1 MEASGQG
8 EKPAPASE
16 QLFIR
21 NATGLVRGVRPLSSL
36 VIGYIVGSPVQV
48 LGAGLFFA
56 LSLYPGGNLYLGLAL
71 ILPMMLA
78 YSYTFGL
85 MTAAVPRS
93 GGDYTIVSRVI
104 HPALGVISSV
114 FMLLAQFMSVAFFGI
129 AFVSTGVVPGL
140 NAIGLIGGNDTYTG
154 WASDIS
160 SSQGWQFALGSL
172 VVIAASAMFIGG
184 WRWTLR
190 IQNAIFLFTLLGVVV
205 ATLIAL
211 FTSKSGF
218 ISDFNSFARPYTNDP
233 DTYNSVI
240 ATATAN
246 GVDPSPSFSLSNTW
260 PVVGVLAGFSIYTYF
275 SSFIG
280 GELRQARSVGT
291 ASRMALAGVLNIV
304 GVVVCVL
311 VFFHTLGSEFL
322 TAGFGGGMPESL
334 PVSPYYFFIA
344 AVIVK
349 SSLLAAFLA
358 LSYCLYW
365 PLITYMVF
373 LQPTRMLF
381 AYAFDGLLPAAI
393 ARTSARGNVPYVAV
407 AISMI
412 GSLGTLWWAVYHG
425 SSNFFQILVY
435 AILVQL
441 ISMALV
447 GLAAVVFPKTR
458 PEMYFA
464 SATTRTFL
472 GIPVVSIAG
481 GGSIIS
487 SIVLWIIYFQYP
499 ALGLSDQ
506 KGLLIWIAI
515 TVALSLAYYYGARA
529 YQRTRGKD
537 LDYVFSEIPPE

>member
-1 MEASGQG
+1 MEASGQA
-8 EKPAPASE
+8 EEPAAASE

-36 VIGYIVGSPVQV
+36 VINYIVGSPVQV

-56 LSLYPGGNLYLGLAL
+56 LSLYPGGNLYLGLAI

-93 GGDYTIVSRVI
+93 GGDYTIVSRVL
-104 HPALGVISSV
+104 HPTLGVISSV

-129 AFVSTGVVPGL
+129 AYVTTGVVPGL
-140 NAIGLIGGNDTYTG
+140 TAVGLIGGNDTYIN
-154 WASDIS
+154 WANDIS
-160 SSQGWQFALGSL
+160 ASKGWQLALGSL
-172 VVIAASAMFIGG
+172 VILGAGAMFIGG

-190 IQNAIFLFTLLGVVV
+190 MQNAIFIFTLLGVAI
-205 ATLIAL
+205 ATVIAL
-211 FTSKSGF
+211 FTSKSSF
-218 ISDFNSFARPYTNDP
+218 IADFNSFAQPYTNDP
-233 DTYNSVI
+233 DTYNTVI
-240 ATATAN
+240 STAAAN

-291 ASRMALAGVLNIV
+291 ANRMALAGVLNII
-304 GVVVCVL
+304 GVVVCVI
-311 VFFHTLGSEFL
+311 VFFHSFGSEFL
-322 TAGFGGGMPESL
+322 TAGFGGGMPASL
-334 PVSPYYFFIA
+334 PISPYYFFLAPVIVNSSFLA
-344 AVIVK
+344 AV
-349 SSLLAAFLA
+349 LAI
-358 LSYCLYW
+358 SYCLYW

-381 AYAFDGLLPAAI
+381 AYAFDGLLPASVAK
-393 ARTSARGNVPYVAV
+393 TSTRGAVPYVAV
-407 AISMI
+407 AISII
-412 GSLGTLWWAVYHG
+412 GSVATLWWAVYKG

-447 GLAAVVFPKTR
+447 GLAAVVFPRLR
-458 PEMYFA
+458 PDLYFA
-464 SATTRTFL
+464 SATTAKFL
-472 GIPVVSIAG
+472 GVPVVSIAG
-481 GGSIIS
+481 AGSIIS
-487 SIVLWIIYFQYP
+487 SVILWIIYFKYP

-506 KGLLIWIAI
+506 RGLLIWVAV
-515 TVALSLAYYYGARA
+515 TVALSLVYFYGARA
-529 YQRTRGKD
+529 YQKSKGKN

>member
-1 MEASGQG
+1 MEAGG
-8 EKPAPASE
+8 HTEKPAPASE

-36 VIGYIVGSPVQV
+36 VINYIVGSPVQV

-104 HPALGVISSV
+104 HPTLGVISSV
-114 FMLLAQFMSVAFFGI
+114 FMLLAQFLSVAFFGI
-129 AFVSTGVVPGL
+129 AFVTTGVVPGL
-140 NAIGLIGGNDTYTG
+140 NAVGLIGHNNTYIN
-154 WASDIS
+154 WANDIS
-160 SSQGWQFALGSL
+160 TGKGWQMALGSL
-172 VVIAASAMFIGG
+172 VILAAGAMFIGG

-190 IQNAIFLFTLLGVVV
+190 MQNGIFIITLLGVGV
-205 ATLIAL
+205 ATAIAL

-218 ISDFNSFARPYTNDP
+218 ISDFNSFAQPFTHQS
-233 DTYNSVI
+233 DTYGNVI
-240 ATATAN
+240 STASKN
-246 GVDPSPSFSLSNTW
+246 GVDPSPPFSLSNTW

-280 GELRQARSVGT
+280 GELREARSVGT
-291 ASRMALAGVLNIV
+291 ATRMGLAGVLNIV
-304 GVVVCVL
+304 GVVVCVV
-311 VFFHTLGSEFL
+311 VFFHSFGSEFL
-322 TAGFGGGMPESL
+322 TAGFGGGMPASL
-334 PVSPYYFFIA
+334 PVSPYYFFLA

-349 SSLLAAFLA
+349 SSLLAALLA
-358 LSYCLYW
+358 ISYCLYW

-381 AYAFDGLLPAAI
+381 AYAFDGLLPASVAK
-393 ARTSARGNVPYVAV
+393 TSERGHVPYVAV
-407 AISMI
+407 AISII
-412 GSLGTLWWAVYHG
+412 GSIGTLWWAVYYG

-447 GLAAVVFPKTR
+447 GLAAVVFPKAR
-458 PEMYFA
+458 PELYFA

-472 GIPVVSIAG
+472 GVPVVVIAG
-481 GGSIIS
+481 AGSIIS
-487 SIVLWIIYFQYP
+487 SVVLWIIYFKYP
-499 ALGLSDQ
+499 ALGLTNQ
-506 KGLLIWIAI
+506 KGLLIWIAVTI
-515 TVALSLAYYYGARA
+515 ALSLVYYYGARA
-529 YQRTRGKD
+529 YQRSRGKN